1 MDQKDLVAD
10 IRPYRELAGQI
21 VARAAE
27 DLLITMVFQR
37 DINSKG
43 DLIRKRC
50 DREYKTYKLLLE
62 SHQNQKRTRRERIR
76 KRREEIADTERMISE
91 TKDLIE
97 RHRDRMRRLRIE
109 EDRARRKGERVRP
122 LKNQIRTIGE
132 HIAMHEKSIGKLSDR
147 IAKIEKAIE
156 NDRNELRRLKNMEM
170 SAKQYTT
177 YKGQRKRM
185 LTLAQVEER
194 AIIDWMHS
202 DMFHIIS
209 DLDPDGIIDGARRA
223 TVRGA
228 NTRVTNKDLYYFLG
242 EKA

>member
-43 DLIRKRC
+43 ELIRKRS
-50 DREYKTYKLLLE
+50 DREYKTYTLMLE
-62 SHQNQKRTRRERIR
+62 SHENQKRTRRERIR
-76 KRREEIADTERMISE
+76 KRQEEIKETERVISE
-91 TKDLIE
+91 TRDLIN
-97 RHRDRMRRLRIE
+97 RYRDRMRRLRIE
-109 EDRARRKGERVRP
+109 EDRARKKGERVRP
-122 LKNQIRTIGE
+122 FKNQIRTIGE
-132 HIAMHEKSIGKLSDR
+132 HITMHEKSINKLRDR
-147 IAKIEKAIE
+147 IAKAEKAIE
-156 NDRNELRRLKNMEM
+156 NERNELRRLKNMEE

-185 LTLAQVEER
+185 LTLAKVEET
-194 AIIDWMHS
+194 AIIEWMHS
-202 DMFHIIS
+202 DSFHILS